1 MAVFRCAENRV
12 PAVRSTASGQTCIVD
27 RTGKILC
34 EAEPFTET
42 YLTGMMPAADDT
54 AGKTLYNKTG
64 DVLAIFFVAAA
75 LLVCTVCIILN
86 GKRSRI

>member
-12 PAVRSTASGQTCIVD
+12 PAVRSTASGQTCIID
-27 RTGKILC
+27 RTGKILL

-42 YLTGMMPAADDT
+42 YVTGMMPAADDS

-64 DVLAIFFVAAA
+64 DALAIFFVAAA
-75 LLVCTVCIILN
+75 LLMSIVCIVRN
-86 GKRSRI
+86 RKRK

>member
-27 RTGKILC
+27 RTGQILC

-42 YLTGMMPAADDT
+42 YLTGMMPVADDS

-64 DVLAIFFVAAA
+64 DALAIFFVAAA
-75 LLVCTVCIILN
+75 LLMSIVCIVRN
-86 GKRSRI
+86 RKRK